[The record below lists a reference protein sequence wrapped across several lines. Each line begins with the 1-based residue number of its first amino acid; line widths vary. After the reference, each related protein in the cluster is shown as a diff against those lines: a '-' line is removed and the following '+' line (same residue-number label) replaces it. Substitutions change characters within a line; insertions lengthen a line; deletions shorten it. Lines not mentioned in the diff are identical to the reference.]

1 MMERDKDRCV
11 IIAEAGVNHNGDL
24 ETAKRLIEKAAEAG
38 ADFVKFQTFKAD
50 RIVTAQA
57 RKAGYQLKGTDQAEG
72 QLEMIRR
79 LEIDRPAHETLIAHC
94 EANRIGFLS
103 TPFDEDSVEL
113 LVELGIPAFKVPS
126 GEITNVPYLRKIGAT
141 GLPVYLST
149 GMATLGEVEF
159 AIQILEEGGTRRDE
173 MTVLHCNTEY
183 PTPMGDVNL
192 RAMQTM
198 AVAFNVAPGYSD
210 HTLGIEVPIAA
221 LALGARVIEKH
232 FTLDRNLEGPDHAA
246 SLEPQ
251 DLTEM
256 VRVIR
261 NVEGALGDGVKR
273 PTASERKNIPIVR
286 KSLVASEPIREGEV
300 LTKETVTVKRPG
312 SGISAASWDA
322 VIGGIARRNY
332 QADDLIE
339 W

>member
-24 ETAKRLIEKAAEAG
+24 EMAKRLIEKAAEAG

-50 RIVTAQA
+50 RIVTAKA

-72 QLEMIRR
+72 QLEMIQR
-79 LEIDRPAHETLIAHC
+79 LEIDRPAHETLIAHSKSN
-94 EANRIGFLS
+94 EIGFLS
-103 TPFDEDSVEL
+103 TPFDEESVEL

-173 MTVLHCNTEY
+173 MTILHCNTEY
-183 PTPMGDVNL
+183 PTSMGDVNL

-256 VRVIR
+256 VRAIR

-273 PTASERKNIPIVR
+273 PTASERKNILIVR
-286 KSLVASEPIREGEV
+286 KSLVASKAIREGEV
-300 LTKETVTVKRPG
+300 LTKDNVTVKRPG
-312 SGISAASWDA
+312 SGICAASWDA

>member
-24 ETAKRLIEKAAEAG
+24 EMAKRLIEKAAEAD

-57 RKAGYQLKGTDQAEG
+57 RKAGYQMKGRDQAEG
-72 QLEMIRR
+72 QLEMIKR
-79 LEIDRPAHETLIAHC
+79 LEIDRPAHETLLAHC
-94 EANRIGFLS
+94 KSNEIGFLS
-103 TPFDEDSVEL
+103 TPFDEESVEL

-173 MTVLHCNTEY
+173 MTILHCNTEY

-198 AVAFNVAPGYSD
+198 AAAFNVAPGYSD
-210 HTLGIEVPIAA
+210 HTLGIEVSIAA

-256 VRVIR
+256 VRAIR
-261 NVEGALGDGVKR
+261 NVERALGDGVTLYR
-273 PTASERKNIPIVR
+273 SVGRRGAAEVHGLQTAH
-286 KSLVASEPIREGEV
+286 
-300 LTKETVTVKRPG
+300 
-312 SGISAASWDA
+312 
-322 VIGGIARRNY
+322 
-332 QADDLIE
+332 
-339 W
+339 

>member
-1 MMERDKDRCV
+1 LNDMSSTMEKNIKRCV

-24 ETAKRLIEKAAEAG
+24 EMAKRLIEKAAEAG
-38 ADFVKFQTFKAD
+38 ADYVKFQTFKAD

-72 QLEMIRR
+72 QLEMIQR
-79 LEIDRPAHETLIAHC
+79 LEIDRPAHEVLIAHC
-94 EANRIGFLS
+94 EANEIGFLS
-103 TPFDEDSVEL
+103 TPFDEESVDL

-159 AIQILEEGGTRRDE
+159 AIQTLEAAGSRRDE

-183 PTPMGDVNL
+183 PTPMQDVNL
-192 RAMQTM
+192 KAMETM
-198 AVAFNVAPGYSD
+198 GVAFHVAAGYSD
-210 HTLGIEVPIAA
+210 HTLGIEVPTAA
-221 LALGARVIEKH
+221 VALGASVIEKH
-232 FTLDRNLEGPDHAA
+232 LEGPDHAA

-251 DLTEM
+251 ELAAM
-256 VRVIR
+256 VQAIR
-261 NVEGALGDGVKR
+261 NVECALGDGVKR
-273 PTASERKNIPIVR
+273 PTTSESKNIPIVR
-286 KSLVASEPIREGEV
+286 KSLVASIPIREGEV
-300 LTKETVTVKRPG
+300 LTKNNVTAKRPG
-312 SGISAASWDA
+312 FGISAASWDV
-322 VIGGIARRNY
+322 VIGGTARRNY
-332 QADDLIE
+332 QPDDLIE

>member
-1 MMERDKDRCV
+1 MERYKKRCV

-24 ETAKRLIEKAAEAG
+24 EMAKRLIEKAGEAG

-72 QLEMIRR
+72 QLEMIQR
-79 LEIDRPAHETLIAHC
+79 LEIDRPAHEILIAHC
-94 EANRIGFLS
+94 EANQIGFLS
-103 TPFDEDSVEL
+103 TPFDEESVDL
-113 LVELGIPAFKVPS
+113 LVELGITAFKVPS

-141 GLPVYLST
+141 SIPVYLST

-159 AIQILEEGGTRRDE
+159 AIQTLEAAGSRRDE

-183 PTPMGDVNL
+183 PTPMHDVNL
-192 RAMQTM
+192 MAMQTM
-198 AVAFNVAPGYSD
+198 EAAFNVAPGYSD

-221 LALGARVIEKH
+221 MALGARVIEKH

-251 DLTEM
+251 ELAAM
-256 VRVIR
+256 VRAIR
-261 NVEGALGDGVKR
+261 NVECALGDGVKM
-273 PTASERKNIPIVR
+273 PTASESKNIPIVR
-286 KSLVASEPIREGEV
+286 KSLVASKPIREGER
-300 LTKETVTVKRPG
+300 LTKDNVTAKRPG
-312 SGISAASWDA
+312 FGISAASWDE
-322 VIGGIARRNY
+322 VMGRIARRNY
-332 QADDLIE
+332 QPDDLIE